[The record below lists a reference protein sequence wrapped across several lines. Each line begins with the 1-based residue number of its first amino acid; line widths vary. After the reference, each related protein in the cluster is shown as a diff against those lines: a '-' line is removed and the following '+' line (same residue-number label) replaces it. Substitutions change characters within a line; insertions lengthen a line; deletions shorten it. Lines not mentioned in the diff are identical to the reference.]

1 MTMGKEKH
9 GTKEAKKQPVLTQ
22 KEKKAVKD
30 VKKKEKSAVHPLI
43 TR

>member
-30 VKKKEKSAVHPLI
+30 VKKKKNLRFI
-43 TR
+43 L